1 MSATDWSKVDNVGK
15 LGNVLALTHCT
26 EAAAAGLARGRETAQ
41 LSISDLCVGYD
52 MNKILEYVSNYI
64 MNVKDNESKSRSRL
78 KIFVATLWFVL
89 HNCGL
94 WLEQT
99 GAARAESD
107 SAVTVEW

>member
-1 MSATDWSKVDNVGK
+1 MSVKV
-15 LGNVLALTHCT
+15 
-26 EAAAAGLARGRETAQ
+26 
-41 LSISDLCVGYD
+41 
-52 MNKILEYVSNYI
+52 
-64 MNVKDNESKSRSRL
+64 NELKSRSRL

-107 SAVTVEW
+107 SAVTVE

>member
-1 MSATDWSKVDNVGK
+1 MDQILGPSYDYFMNAKV
-15 LGNVLALTHCT
+15 
-26 EAAAAGLARGRETAQ
+26 
-41 LSISDLCVGYD
+41 
-52 MNKILEYVSNYI
+52 
-64 MNVKDNESKSRSRL
+64 NESKSRSRL

-107 SAVTVEW
+107 SAVTVE